1 LVVHGVAFR
10 LLVGVD
16 DGRRNYMRN
25 AVEEGDSPV
34 VVVDD
39 PVVVVAEQYEVV

>member
-1 LVVHGVAFR
+1 
-10 LLVGVD
+10 
-16 DGRRNYMRN
+16 MRN